1 MPRQV
6 REREEAVVEEEVAL
20 DEPRVAGVGQAAP
33 AKGVVPNVEDEERQP
48 SGDDAHER
56 GAERRI
62 ATAGDEQ
69 RDGPRCRG
77 YGNAGERQH
86 ADCLPD
92 APAAPAAR
100 GTQESEAR

>member
-69 RDGPRCRG
+69 REGRRGGGDGKG
-77 YGNAGERQH
+77 GEGPGGH
-86 ADCLPD
+86 GPPD
-92 APAAPAAR
+92 APPGAAAR
-100 GTQESEAR
+100 RGEG